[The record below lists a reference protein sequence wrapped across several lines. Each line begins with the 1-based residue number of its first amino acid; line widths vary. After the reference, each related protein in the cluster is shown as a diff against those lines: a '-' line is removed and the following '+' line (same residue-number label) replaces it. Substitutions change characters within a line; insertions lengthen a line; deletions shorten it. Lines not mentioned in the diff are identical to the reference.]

1 MQGYVRLDDTFCSPL
16 YSTYTTFDE
25 AKEACSTDIDCKMFV
40 DVYKHPNGRK
50 YVLCKGL
57 SAKKLNVSC
66 DSVVYEKEGK

>member
-1 MQGYVRLDDTFCSPL
+1 MQRYVKFNKMSCYPKS
-16 YSTYTTFDE
+16 STYTTFDE
-25 AKEACSTDIDCKMFV
+25 AKEACSTDIDCKMFM

-50 YVLCKGL
+50 YVLCRGL